1 MVILQGSH
9 CSQDEQGTAAL
20 KAVELDER
28 LGGGPVQVR
37 VVQGKEPP
45 HFLAIFG
52 GDFTV
57 FSGGVAGAF
66 DDVKRSVE
74 VGSTYLLQIH
84 GRYVRMCTRVRT
96 KANQVHML
104 Q

>member
-1 MVILQGSH
+1 M
-9 CSQDEQGTAAL
+9 
-20 KAVELDER
+20 
-28 LGGGPVQVR
+28 R

-84 GRYVRMCTRVRT
+84 GRYVQYVQGVL
-96 KANQVHML
+96 AGL
-104 Q
+104 GPGLG

>member
-1 MVILQGSH
+1 M
-9 CSQDEQGTAAL
+9 
-20 KAVELDER
+20 ELDER

-52 GDFTV
+52 GNFTV
-57 FSGGVAGAF
+57 FAGGVASAF

-84 GRYVRMCTRVRT
+84 GRYVGRPYQLYTISNRIQETEWRS
-96 KANQVHML
+96 AS
-104 Q
+104 

>member
-1 MVILQGSH
+1 M
-9 CSQDEQGTAAL
+9 
-20 KAVELDER
+20 
-28 LGGGPVQVR
+28 R

-84 GRYVRMCTRVRT
+84 GRYVRMYVRVYVLRQT
-96 KANQVHML
+96 KFTCCNKQSGEAQAR
-104 Q
+104 